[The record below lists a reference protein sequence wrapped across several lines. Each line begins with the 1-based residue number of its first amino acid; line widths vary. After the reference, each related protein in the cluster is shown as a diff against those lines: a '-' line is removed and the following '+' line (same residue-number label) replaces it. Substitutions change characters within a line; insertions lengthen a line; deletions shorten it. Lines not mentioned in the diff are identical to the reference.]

1 MSFGLSPASSFLSV
15 ISVSFLESS
24 LDFFMSSFLSKKD
37 YKLGGVSTL
46 QFASSA
52 MMKQWRIAVHEKE
65 KIERKREPTT

>member
-1 MSFGLSPASSFLSV
+1 
-15 ISVSFLESS
+15 
-24 LDFFMSSFLSKKD
+24 MSSFLSKKD